1 MWRSQK
7 VVTISQRGN
16 PQQGQ
21 RQNCSAGWFQYPV
34 SQGWVY
40 RAEHIQELQSNPKA
54 QGDTPAYSYYSCTRD
69 KVGCGS
75 RKCKSYF
82 KAMSCVPQA
91 LLSLWKAKQEKFRW
105 YYLMEWQFLWGTQ
118 GILDWKGPQGL
129 SKSNFWP
136 ATGQSLRVTPRARAL
151 SKFFLN
157 SGRFCSASTALG
169 SCSTAQTP
177 SEWRASCCYPAQT
190 SPDIFRLFSQVLPQV
205 TSKTRAS
212 PSCLHK
218 KSVGYCE
225 VHRTTEYDKLEG
237 TIRIIKPNFWPCTGQ
252 LFWSFFESG
261 VLGFLG
267 VFLILLLILV

>member
-21 RQNCSAGWFQYPV
+21 RQNCSAGWFPYPV

-54 QGDTPAYSYYSCTRD
+54 QGDTPAYSYYLCTRD

-136 ATGQSLRVTPRARAL
+136 ATGQSLRVTPRA
-151 SKFFLN
+151 KCIVQIFLE
-157 SGRFCSASTALG
+157 LW
-169 SCSTAQTP
+169 QV
-177 SEWRASCCYPAQT
+177 
-190 SPDIFRLFSQVLPQV
+190 LFSKHCPGELVHCPNTLWMKNLFLLSSPNLPWHLQAILSGPA
-205 TSKTRAS
+205 TGHQQDQGQPLL
-212 PSCLHK
+212 PS
-218 KSVGYCE
+218 
-225 VHRTTEYDKLEG
+225 
-237 TIRIIKPNFWPCTGQ
+237 
-252 LFWSFFESG
+252 
-261 VLGFLG
+261 
-267 VFLILLLILV
+267 